1 MFSFDRKFRD
11 SAIRNE
17 LSICNQDA
25 LDDDLSPLSG
35 AIPTVVNSNQRGRGA
50 DEENG
55 ASGEVRKCVLIH
67 NSGLKKIIRSL

>member
-1 MFSFDRKFRD
+1 MFSFGRKFRD

-17 LSICNQDA
+17 LSIRNQDA

-35 AIPTVVNSNQRGRGA
+35 VVPTVVNSNQRGRGT

-55 ASGEVRKCVLIH
+55 VSGEVRMYVT
-67 NSGLKKIIRSL
+67 

>member
-17 LSICNQDA
+17 LSIRNQDA

-35 AIPTVVNSNQRGRGA
+35 VVHTVVNSNQRGRGT
-50 DEENG
+50 DEEKG
-55 ASGEVRKCVLIH
+55 VSGEVRMYV
-67 NSGLKKIIRSL
+67 S